1 MERTM
6 DEGDATI
13 LVVDDEESIREV
25 LCRKLRS
32 RGYTC
37 EAAADGEEALWRAFM
52 CDFDLVLMDVRMP
65 KMSGMDVLPRMV
77 VDHPDTSVLML
88 TAIAD
93 TQTAVEA
100 MKLGAYDY
108 VTKPFNMDDVLLRV
122 EKALE
127 RRRLLLENREYQR
140 RLEERVQRQVGEMRK
155 SNHEAEIALNREREA
170 LAELEALRQSRK
182 GFVQKVSDIV
192 TGKAGEPSGGVTGSP
207 RNTA

>member
-1 MERTM
+1 M
-6 DEGDATI
+6 DKGEAMI
-13 LVVDDEESIREV
+13 LVVDDEEAIREV

-32 RGYTC
+32 RGYAC
-37 EAAADGEEALWRAFM
+37 EAAADGEQALWKAFM
-52 CDFDLVLMDVRMP
+52 CDYALVLMDVRMP
-65 KMSGMDVLPRMV
+65 KLSGMDVLPRMV
-77 VDHPDTSVLML
+77 VDHPDTSVVML

-140 RLEERVQRQVGEMRK
+140 RLEQRVQRQAGEIRK
-155 SNHEAEIALNREREA
+155 SNHEAEAALSREQAA
-170 LAELEALRQSRK
+170 LAELEALRQSRS
-182 GFVQKVSDIV
+182 GFAQKVAGIAGGSSDDSSDEA
-192 TGKAGEPSGGVTGSP
+192 AGSSP
-207 RNTA
+207 TTA